1 MLGRWDEALARA
13 AELEVESLEGGGL
26 RIVLVDVYCAR
37 GDFPAA
43 QTLFDHPGLREI
55 EEIQNRLSFLAM
67 ESAFLRA
74 RGDVGAALER
84 AEEALVVRGD
94 LGMTYLP
101 AKVAQV
107 VTLEA
112 AFELGNV
119 ARVEELLDEI
129 EALRPG
135 ERPRLL
141 EAHRRRFRGKL
152 SSDEAEFE
160 AAEALFRELS
170 LRFWLAVTL
179 C

>member
-1 MLGRWDEALARA
+1 
-13 AELEVESLEGGGL
+13 
-26 RIVLVDVYCAR
+26 
-37 GDFPAA
+37 
-43 QTLFDHPGLREI
+43 
-55 EEIQNRLSFLAM
+55 
-67 ESAFLRA
+67 
-74 RGDVGAALER
+74 
-84 AEEALVVRGD
+84 
-94 LGMTYLP
+94 
-101 AKVAQV
+101 
-107 VTLEA
+107 EA

-179 C
+179 CGHGEQTGDEASLNEGGEMCEELRGTPWLERLDRVGGAVRVPV